1 MLANLVESMKQ
12 AAVEAIETAKPVK
25 LVFGLVQSVNPLKI
39 FVDSKILLSEEFLIL
54 SRNVTDYELTM
65 DVEHQVGIGVEPY
78 EPPEPK
84 VAVEPAHIHD
94 YTGEKV
100 FKVKNA
106 LQEGEKV
113 VMIQMQGGQQY
124 LVLDRV

>member
-65 DVEHQVGIGVEPY
+65 EVEHQVGIGVEPY
-78 EPPEPK
+78 EPPEPQTP
-84 VAVEPAHIHD
+84 VEPSHIHD
-94 YTGEKV
+94 YIGTKI
-100 FKVKNA
+100 FKVRNA